1 MAKFAAAALSG
12 TRAGA
17 IGATCCHG
25 TVPLVCEA
33 CGGLTSS
40 MPVALGGTIKL
51 VAEADICFRHLGA
64 CTWAQFGGTQG
75 SDPSELL
82 CRQDL

>member
-1 MAKFAAAALSG
+1 MAKFGGAASSG

-17 IGATCCHG
+17 IGAACHG
-25 TVPLVCEA
+25 TTVRVPPVREA
-33 CGGLTSS
+33 FGLTSPK
-40 MPVALGGTIKL
+40 PVALGGTIKF
-51 VAEADICFRHLGA
+51 VAEADSLRQFGA